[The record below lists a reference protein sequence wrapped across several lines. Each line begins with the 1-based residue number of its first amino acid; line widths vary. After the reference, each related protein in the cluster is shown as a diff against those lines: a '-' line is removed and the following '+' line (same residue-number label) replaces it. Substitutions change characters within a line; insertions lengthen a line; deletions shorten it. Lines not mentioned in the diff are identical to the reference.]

1 MADYTNRQLAQIIA
15 QSAEKINNSV
25 IKEQKIAGELEKI
38 VSKLQNEKNV
48 LQELDK
54 KIESLKR
61 VSIKPDLSG
70 LNSFYESKTE
80 ENVKQLNSRLK
91 VPNLSL
97 YVWLSSLAFVI
108 IGFLSLYL
116 AYSKAFTTREE
127 IVEKY
132 RADLLK
138 ENSIIPSQDH
148 QLFRD
153 MDQFFRKNPKTKDKF
168 VQWRQGVK

>member
-25 IKEQKIAGELEKI
+25 LKEQKIAGELDKI
-38 VSKLQNEKNV
+38 VSKLQNEKST

-54 KIESLKR
+54 KIESLKTT
-61 VSIKPDLSG
+61 SIKPDLSG
-70 LNSFYESKTE
+70 LNSFYETKTE
-80 ENVKQLNSRLK
+80 ENIKRLNSRLK
-91 VPNLSL
+91 VPNLNL

-108 IGFLSLYL
+108 IGFISLYL

-132 RADLLK
+132 QADLLK
-138 ENSIIPSQDH
+138 ENAIIPAQDH
-148 QLFRD
+148 QLFKD

-168 VQWRQGVK
+168 VEWRQNEK